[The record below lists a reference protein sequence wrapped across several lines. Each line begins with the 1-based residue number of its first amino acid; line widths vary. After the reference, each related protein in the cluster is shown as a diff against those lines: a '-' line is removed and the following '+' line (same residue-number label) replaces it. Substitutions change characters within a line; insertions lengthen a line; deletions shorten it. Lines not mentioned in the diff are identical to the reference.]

1 MQSSSTSMP
10 DNNRNFNW
18 YEYETSQIG
27 RCLLPDAFGIKQA
40 RKEETREF
48 FRWLN
53 KYWIWEEEM
62 NEITQEG
69 LESGLESLPDY
80 LAEKIRED
88 FKTDC

>member
-1 MQSSSTSMP
+1 MP
-10 DNNRNFNW
+10 DNNRNFNS

-27 RCLLPDAFGIKQA
+27 CCLLPDAFGIKQA

-69 LESGLESLPDY
+69 LESDLESLPDY